1 MPAARHP
8 GAADFAPYLAVLT
21 LDGYIEAVL
30 VDLLEG
36 DAGAS
41 APRAGPRR
49 EIERRLGQGA
59 RPQLAAPFQGSD
71 SRNHASGSRLT
82 ACRVQVNSKSK
93 KSKLVKKAS
102 GLKFL
107 HWSKEATNCL
117 EIKEGN
123 GTPGPIRTA
132 DLLLRRQTLKP

>member
-1 MPAARHP
+1 MGSRFTAVMPAARHP

-49 EIERRLGQGA
+49 EIERRLEQGA
-59 RPQLAAPFQGSD
+59 RPQLAVPF
-71 SRNHASGSRLT
+71 H
-82 ACRVQVNSKSK
+82 V
-93 KSKLVKKAS
+93 
-102 GLKFL
+102 
-107 HWSKEATNCL
+107 ATHG
-117 EIKEGN
+117 IM
-123 GTPGPIRTA
+123 PPVSA
-132 DLLLRRQTLKP
+132 